1 MINLHA
7 GGVVNPFLKKM
18 EKNNKRT
25 DNCQPTATDLFAG
38 TGGLHVVSSSDK
50 LCHVDE
56 DRNHEKHRLMG
67 FSGNFKETLEKR
79 LYELSKEPQ
88 VQYALYGFKS
98 SISIKVEENP
108 CPPVE
113 TFLDDLLHPQMNEP
127 STPLGWRNYE
137 GAPPCP
143 WQDDRA
149 NERSRVY
156 FQYGAHKQIEFKNRN
171 GVKMF
176 LLRKE
181 IKSKVCE
188 ICKLYH
194 ALSDRSYPP
203 KMDYRK
209 MKELERRSDE
219 LIEEIIG
226 LLKEEGIF
234 GAETVGLKVSIPA
247 QEGVSSQ
254 GECPQSTNDASPQ
267 GEAGGKATAGVATQ
281 GLRKARGRRK
291 RSFREAFIDVETYE
305 REKERFINFLLKL
318 KIAARKLTCGA
329 KDYLN
334 RIITCFMIVWREK
347 GFFTEESIP
356 GACVFR
362 FLTEECKFKTKVSEK
377 AYGNRMNEWIKNKNY
392 DIKQYR
398 KVSEAFACA

>member
-1 MINLHA
+1 
-7 GGVVNPFLKKM
+7 M

-56 DRNHEKHRLMG
+56 DRNHDKHRLMG

-88 VQYALYGFKS
+88 VQYALFGFKS

-127 STPLGWRNYE
+127 FTPLGWRDYE

-334 RIITCFMIVWREK
+334 RIITCFMILWREK
-347 GFFTEESIP
+347 GFFIEESIP

-362 FLTEECKFKTKVSEK
+362 FLTEECKFKTEVTEK
-377 AYGNRMNEWIKNKNY
+377 AYGNKMKEWIKRINT
-392 DIKQYR
+392 I
-398 KVSEAFACA
+398 SAFIAR

>member
-1 MINLHA
+1 
-7 GGVVNPFLKKM
+7 M

-25 DNCQPTATDLFAG
+25 DNCQPTAVDLFTG
-38 TGGLHVVSSSDK
+38 TGGQHNSSSLDK

-56 DRNHEKHRLMG
+56 ERNHDKHRLIK
-67 FSGNFKETLEKR
+67 FSGKIEELVRQR
-79 LYELSKEPQ
+79 LYELSENPL
-88 VQYALYGFKS
+88 VQNTLFAIKS

-113 TFLDDLLHPQMNEP
+113 TFLDDLLNPQMNEP
-127 STPLGWRNYE
+127 STPFGWRDNE

-143 WQDDRA
+143 WKDDRA
-149 NERSRVY
+149 DERSKFFY
-156 FQYGAHKQIEFKNRN
+156 QLGAHKQIEFKDRN

-176 LLRKE
+176 LFRKE
-181 IKSKVCE
+181 IKSKVWE

-209 MKELERRSDE
+209 MKELERRCNE
-219 LIEEIIG
+219 LIKEIIG
-226 LLKEEGIF
+226 LLKEEGFI
-234 GAETVGLKVSIPA
+234 GAETVGIKVTIPA
-247 QEGVSSQ
+247 QEGTSSQ
-254 GECPQSTNDASPQ
+254 GECPQSANVASPQ
-267 GEAGGKATAGVATQ
+267 GEAGGKATAVVATQ
-281 GLRKARGRRK
+281 GRRKARGRRK

-318 KIAARKLTCGA
+318 KIAARQLTCGA

-334 RIITCFMIVWREK
+334 RIITCFMILWREK
-347 GFFTEESIP
+347 GFFIEESIP

-362 FLTEECKFKTKVSEK
+362 FLTEECKFKTEVTEK
-377 AYGNRMNEWIKNKNY
+377 AYGNRMNEWIKNNNY
-392 DIKQYR
+392 DIKHYR

>member
-1 MINLHA
+1 MADKNYKNA
-7 GGVVNPFLKKM
+7 GLL
-18 EKNNKRT
+18 
-25 DNCQPTATDLFAG
+25 DLFAG
-38 TGGLHVVSSSDK
+38 KGGLHAASTSDD
-50 LCHVDE
+50 LSQVDE
-56 DRNHEKHRLMG
+56 DRNHDKHRLTS
-67 FSGNFKETLEKR
+67 FSEKIKEILEQE

-88 VQYALYGFKS
+88 VQYAPFAIEGS
-98 SISIKVEENP
+98 SSVKVEEIP
-108 CPPVE
+108 CPPID
-113 TFLDDLLHPQMNEP
+113 TFLDRLLITQTDEP
-127 STPLGWRNYE
+127 STPLDWRDYE

-149 NERSRVY
+149 DERSKFF
-156 FQYGAHKQIEFKNRN
+156 FQLGAHKQIEFKDRN

-181 IKSKVCE
+181 IKSKVWE
-188 ICKLYH
+188 ICKLFH

-234 GAETVGLKVSIPA
+234 GVETVGLKVSIPA

-254 GECPQSTNDASPQ
+254 GECPQSANETSPQ
-267 GEAGGKATAGVATQ
+267 GEAGGKATAGVETQ

-318 KIAARKLTCGA
+318 KISARQLTCRA
-329 KDYLN
+329 SDYLN
-334 RIITCFMIVWREK
+334 QIIMCFMIFWRQK
-347 GFFTEESIP
+347 GFFIEEPIP

-362 FLTEECKFKTKVSEK
+362 FLTEECNIGTEISEK
-377 AYGNRMNEWIKNKNY
+377 AYGNRMNEWIKKNDY
-392 DIKQYR
+392 DTKIYR
-398 KVSEAFACA
+398 KVKEAFACA

>member
-1 MINLHA
+1 
-7 GGVVNPFLKKM
+7 M

-25 DNCQPTATDLFAG
+25 DNCQPIATDLFAG

-127 STPLGWRNYE
+127 STPLGWRDYE

>member
-1 MINLHA
+1 
-7 GGVVNPFLKKM
+7 M

-56 DRNHEKHRLMG
+56 DRNHDKHRLMV

-88 VQYALYGFKS
+88 VQYALFGFKS

-127 STPLGWRNYE
+127 STPLGWRDYE

-334 RIITCFMIVWREK
+334 RIITCFMILWREK
-347 GFFTEESIP
+347 GFFIEESIP

-362 FLTEECKFKTKVSEK
+362 FLTEECKLKTKVTEK
-377 AYGNRMNEWIKNKNY
+377 AYGNRMNEWIKNNNY
-392 DIKQYR
+392 DIKHYR

>member
-1 MINLHA
+1 
-7 GGVVNPFLKKM
+7 M

-56 DRNHEKHRLMG
+56 DRNHDKHRLMG

-88 VQYALYGFKS
+88 VQYALFGFKS

-108 CPPVE
+108 CLPVE

-127 STPLGWRNYE
+127 FTPLGWRDYE

-305 REKERFINFLLKL
+305 REKERFIN
-318 KIAARKLTCGA
+318 
-329 KDYLN
+329 
-334 RIITCFMIVWREK
+334 
-347 GFFTEESIP
+347 
-356 GACVFR
+356 
-362 FLTEECKFKTKVSEK
+362 
-377 AYGNRMNEWIKNKNY
+377 
-392 DIKQYR
+392 
-398 KVSEAFACA
+398 

>member
-1 MINLHA
+1 
-7 GGVVNPFLKKM
+7 M

>member
-1 MINLHA
+1 
-7 GGVVNPFLKKM
+7 M

-127 STPLGWRNYE
+127 STPLGWRDYE

>member
-1 MINLHA
+1 
-7 GGVVNPFLKKM
+7 M

-56 DRNHEKHRLMG
+56 DRNHDKHRLMG

-88 VQYALYGFKS
+88 VQYALFGFKS

-127 STPLGWRNYE
+127 STPLGWRDYE

-234 GAETVGLKVSIPA
+234 GAETVGLKVAIPA
-247 QEGVSSQ
+247 QEGASSQ
-254 GECPQSTNDASPQ
+254 GECPQSANDASPQ

-281 GLRKARGRRK
+281 GLRKARGRHK
-291 RSFREAFIDVETYE
+291 RSFREAFRDVETYE
-305 REKERFINFLLKL
+305 REKERFIKFLLKL
-318 KIAARKLTCGA
+318 KIAARQLTCRA

-334 RIITCFMIVWREK
+334 QIITCFMILWREK
-347 GFFTEESIP
+347 GFFIEESIP

-377 AYGNRMNEWIKNKNY
+377 AYGNRMNEWIKNNNY

>member
-1 MINLHA
+1 
-7 GGVVNPFLKKM
+7 M

-56 DRNHEKHRLMG
+56 DRNHDKHRLMG

-88 VQYALYGFKS
+88 VQYALFGFKS

-127 STPLGWRNYE
+127 FTPLGWRDYE

-234 GAETVGLKVSIPA
+234 GAETVGLKVTIPA
-247 QEGVSSQ
+247 QEGTSSQ
-254 GECPQSTNDASPQ
+254 GECPQSANVASPQ
-267 GEAGGKATAGVATQ
+267 GEAGGKATAVVATQ
-281 GLRKARGRRK
+281 GRRKARGRRK

-318 KIAARKLTCGA
+318 KIAARQLTCGA

-334 RIITCFMIVWREK
+334 RIITCFMILWREK
-347 GFFTEESIP
+347 GFFIEESIP

-362 FLTEECKFKTKVSEK
+362 FLTEECKFKTEVTEK
-377 AYGNRMNEWIKNKNY
+377 AYGNKMKEWIKKNKH
-392 DIKQYR
+392 DISLYR
-398 KVSEAFACA
+398 KANEAFACA